1 MKSHSR
7 ALRVSTG
14 GSRRGA
20 PFARMLDTWRA
31 AGDGWTPVVMGVLN
45 VTPDSFSDGGLFED
59 HATAIVRGHALIAT
73 GAGIVDVGGEST
85 RPGAT
90 RVSPEDETARI
101 VPVIEGLSGA
111 EALLSV
117 DTVKASVAEAALAA
131 GAHIVNDITG
141 LKADPDMAH
150 AVADVGAGLVIMH
163 NPGFLGSSTGTDGD
177 PIAACLE
184 FFAAQLDLARA
195 TGVLADR
202 IVLDPGF
209 GFGKDL
215 QQSLELLAR
224 LPELAALGYP
234 LLVGTSRKSFIGR
247 LLGRETHER
256 LAGTLSTHVAA
267 ALAGAAIIRAHDV
280 AEHVDAMRMIG
291 AIRAHLPRGRRG
303 A

>member
-1 MKSHSR
+1 MKSLSG

-14 GSRRGA
+14 GFRRGA
-20 PFARMLDTWRA
+20 PFARMLDSWRA
-31 AGDGWTPVVMGVLN
+31 SGDGGTAVVMGVLN
-45 VTPDSFSDGGLFED
+45 ATPDSFSDGNLFED
-59 HATAIVRGHALIAT
+59 HAAAVLHGHALIAA
-73 GAGIVDVGGEST
+73 GAGIVDIGGEST

-90 RVSPEDETARI
+90 PVSAEDEIARI

-131 GAHIVNDITG
+131 GAHIVNDVTG
-141 LKADPDMAH
+141 LRSDPDMAQI
-150 AVADVGAGLVIMH
+150 VADVGAGLVIMH
-163 NPGFLGSSTGTDGD
+163 NPGFLGSSSGTEGD
-177 PIAACLE
+177 PVAACMD
-184 FFAAQLDLARA
+184 FFAAQLDLARGA
-195 TGVLADR
+195 GILADR

-215 QQSLELLAR
+215 EQSLELLAR

-256 LAGTLSTHVAA
+256 LAGTLATHVAA
-267 ALAGAAIIRAHDV
+267 ALAGAAIVRAHDV

-291 AIRAHLPRGRRG
+291 AIRAHRSPGRSR